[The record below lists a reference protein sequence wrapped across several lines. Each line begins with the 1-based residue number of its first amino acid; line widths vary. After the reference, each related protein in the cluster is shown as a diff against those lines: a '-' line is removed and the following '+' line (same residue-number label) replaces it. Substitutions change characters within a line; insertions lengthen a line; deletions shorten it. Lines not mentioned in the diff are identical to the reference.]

1 MRTGYGGAHERTRAI
16 PTRPAGHATAG
27 CYLWHMHL
35 QPTLV
40 GTLVTVRP
48 LVADDWAA
56 LYAVAADPL
65 IWEQHPNHDRWRE
78 EVFAGFFATA
88 LASGGALA
96 VLDATTGAIIGS
108 SRYHGYDAARSQ
120 VEIGWTFLARAYW
133 GGRYNGELKQLML
146 THALAHVERVVFF
159 VGLHNIRSQT
169 AVQRIGGV
177 RVADRPNSAG
187 VESACFEITRATFA
201 AAGARP

>member
-1 MRTGYGGAHERTRAI
+1 
-16 PTRPAGHATAG
+16 
-27 CYLWHMHL
+27 MHL

>member
-1 MRTGYGGAHERTRAI
+1 MHTRGPEQFRHDRAVPVATGR
-16 PTRPAGHATAG
+16 
-27 CYLWHMHL
+27 YLACMHL

-40 GTLVTVRP
+40 GSLVTVRP
-48 LVADDWAA
+48 LVADDWPA

-78 EVFAGFFATA
+78 DVFAGFFDTA
-88 LASGGALA
+88 LASGGAFA
-96 VLDATTGAIIGS
+96 VLDTASGAVIGS
-108 SRYHGYDAARSQ
+108 SRYHGYNADRSE

-146 THALAHVERVVFF
+146 AHALAHVACVIFF
-159 VGLHNIRSQT
+159 VGLGNVRSQT

-177 RVADRPNSAG
+177 RVANRPNSAG
-187 VESACFEITRATFA
+187 IESACFEITREGFEEAQ
-201 AAGARP
+201 GRPPV